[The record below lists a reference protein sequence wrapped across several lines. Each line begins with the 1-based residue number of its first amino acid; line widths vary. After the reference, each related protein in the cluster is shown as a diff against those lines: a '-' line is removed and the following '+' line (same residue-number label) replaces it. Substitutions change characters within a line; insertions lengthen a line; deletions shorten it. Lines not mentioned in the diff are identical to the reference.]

1 MYFLNSCHAA
11 KRKKELS
18 TSHRQAVIKLIEKK
32 NKDKRFIKN
41 WRPISLLNVDYKII
55 SKARASRL
63 KQVLPNLISPQQ
75 TAYIENRFIGE
86 NGRLIADIIEITDAL
101 NKEGFLV
108 TMDIEKDFDSLD
120 HSFVI
125 SVLRKFGFGNNFV
138 SWIETFISKQESCI
152 ISGGNTTYY
161 FHLKRGARHGDPIL
175 AYIFILTLEILS
187 FLVKNNKDSKVLNI
201 SDQLFLYTA
210 YADDKRFFL
219 KTRNQ

>member
-1 MYFLNSCHAA
+1 MNFLNSCHAA

-63 KQVLPNLISPQQ
+63 KQVLPNLISLQQ

-138 SWIETFISKQESCI
+138 S
-152 ISGGNTTYY
+152 
-161 FHLKRGARHGDPIL
+161 
-175 AYIFILTLEILS
+175 
-187 FLVKNNKDSKVLNI
+187 
-201 SDQLFLYTA
+201 
-210 YADDKRFFL
+210 
-219 KTRNQ
+219 

>member
-138 SWIETFISKQESCI
+138 S
-152 ISGGNTTYY
+152 
-161 FHLKRGARHGDPIL
+161 
-175 AYIFILTLEILS
+175 
-187 FLVKNNKDSKVLNI
+187 
-201 SDQLFLYTA
+201 
-210 YADDKRFFL
+210 
-219 KTRNQ
+219 

>member
-55 SKARASRL
+55 SKACASRL

-125 SVLRKFGFGNNFV
+125 SVLRKFGFGNSFV
-138 SWIETFISKQESCI
+138 S
-152 ISGGNTTYY
+152 
-161 FHLKRGARHGDPIL
+161 
-175 AYIFILTLEILS
+175 
-187 FLVKNNKDSKVLNI
+187 
-201 SDQLFLYTA
+201 
-210 YADDKRFFL
+210 
-219 KTRNQ
+219 

>member
-55 SKARASRL
+55 SKAHASRL

-75 TAYIENRFIGE
+75 TAYIKNRFIGE

-138 SWIETFISKQESCI
+138 S
-152 ISGGNTTYY
+152 
-161 FHLKRGARHGDPIL
+161 
-175 AYIFILTLEILS
+175 
-187 FLVKNNKDSKVLNI
+187 
-201 SDQLFLYTA
+201 
-210 YADDKRFFL
+210 
-219 KTRNQ
+219 